1 MPNVTGPIE
10 MVLLEKDDR
19 KYLLIA
25 DKHTPWNEG
34 GCPPS
39 MSTEILSEYLS
50 GLFTG
55 NPQNQWDFY
64 LEQDIVVV
72 DEKQKQKVRFLDKTK
87 RQITPQDLENFA
99 QIYEYGLKNNASSMN
114 LTYDYFRSQGCFF
127 IDESS
132 PNKNRPECNEKYSN
146 VRFHFINTRQAN
158 LGECKLPTL
167 TKYIDIGTDGKYLY
181 PGLFDVVTKMKWSTR
196 EELEQVLT
204 DYIANYFYQVNEALK
219 CLGERKIRQQFE
231 KSIMREEIES
241 YFGEAIDT
249 VSMGLNLIISK
260 LEPISSEIVNTV
272 LLVNDKI
279 EDEDRL
285 AESIIGNLPVFL
297 ENKVIGSEILEDVKN
312 KFNKSPYLR
321 SANGVLPQQNVDIE
335 LTEILW
341 AANKLIMDMYAMG
354 RMTKPYNKNVVLLAG
369 LYHYNVYLSFLT
381 KYGFTEKWIGKPQ
394 PEYPKCIT
402 VPSFTPWHKRVG
414 RFFGFK
420 GGKPTTPPQSCCR
433 HTRKAKKC
441 VRKDRKLFSLTRKF
455 TRKQCMGKR
464 KQGYSMKVSCAPYK
478 NCKKKK
484 RSKSKKSKP
493 PQFLYHPGNPDKS
506 FDVYIDKN
514 PKDTIPIK
522 YSSLEDV
529 RETIKKLERLYKA
542 GKYSHKRIWQVGMI
556 MKVRLDAIKKHH
568 PHVGGINQRQKLA
581 EKYFKFLGERTK
593 TAKSERKKMV
603 FTPLNN

>member
-1 MPNVTGPIE
+1 MPNVTGPVG

-25 DKHTPWNEG
+25 DRHTPWNEG

-39 MSTEILSEYLS
+39 MSTEILPEYLS
-50 GLFTG
+50 KLFRE

-64 LEQDIVVV
+64 IEQGVIAV
-72 DEKQKQKVRFLDKTK
+72 DDKQKDRVRFLSNTK
-87 RQITPQDLENFA
+87 SQISAKDLQKLR
-99 QIYEYGLKNNASSMN
+99 QIYEEDLQNPVDSIT

-132 PNKNRPECNEKYSN
+132 PNKNPPDCNKNFSN
-146 VRFHFINTRQAN
+146 VRFHFIDTRQAN
-158 LGECKLPTL
+158 FGECKVPSLS
-167 TKYIDIGTDGKYLY
+167 KYIGIGLEGKLLY
-181 PGLFDVVTKMKWSTR
+181 SGLFDVVTKMKWSTR
-196 EELEQVLT
+196 EELEQLLT

-231 KSIMREEIES
+231 KSAMSEDLES

-260 LEPISSEIVNTV
+260 LQPISSEIVNTV
-272 LLVNDKI
+272 LLLNDKI
-279 EDEDRL
+279 EDKDRL
-285 AESIIGNLPVFL
+285 AESIIVNLPVFL
-297 ENKVIGSEILEDVKN
+297 ENKVIGSEMLEEIKK
-312 KFNKSPYLR
+312 KFNESSYLR

-381 KYGFTEKWIGKPQ
+381 KYGFTEKWIGKVQ
-394 PEYPKCIT
+394 SQYPKCNT
-402 VPSFTPWHKRVG
+402 VPSFTPWHRRVG
-414 RFFGFK
+414 RLLGFK
-420 GGKPTTPPQSCCR
+420 GGKTTAQSCCR

-441 VRKDRKLFSLTRKF
+441 ARKDGKLFSLPS
-455 TRKQCMGKR
+455 
-464 KQGYSMKVSCAPYK
+464 KQGYSMKASCAPYK
-478 NCKKKK
+478 NCNTKKK

-493 PQFLYHPGNPDKS
+493 PQFLYHPDNPDKS

-522 YSSLEDV
+522 YSTLGDV

-568 PHVGGINQRQKLA
+568 PDVRGINQRQKLA

-593 TAKSERKKMV
+593 TAKTERKKMV
-603 FTPLNN
+603 FKF

>member
-25 DKHTPWNEG
+25 DRHTPWNEG

-39 MSTEILSEYLS
+39 MSTEILPEYLS
-50 GLFTG
+50 KLFRE

-114 LTYDYFRSQGCFF
+114 LSYDYFRRQGCFF

-158 LGECKLPTL
+158 FGECKLPTL

-196 EELEQVLT
+196 EELEQLLA

-231 KSIMREEIES
+231 KSIMREELES

-272 LLVNDKI
+272 LLLNDKI
-279 EDEDRL
+279 ENKDRL
-285 AESIIGNLPVFL
+285 AQSIIGNLPIFL
-297 ENKVIGSEILEDVKN
+297 ENKVIGSEILEDIKN

-381 KYGFTEKWIGKPQ
+381 KYGFTEKWIGNPQ

-402 VPSFTPWHKRVG
+402 VPSFTSWYKRVG

-420 GGKPTTPPQSCCR
+420 GGKPTPQSY
-433 HTRKAKKC
+433 TRKKNG
-441 VRKDRKLFSLTRKF
+441 KLFSL
-455 TRKQCMGKR
+455 
-464 KQGYSMKVSCAPYK
+464 P
-478 NCKKKK
+478 KKK
-484 RSKSKKSKP
+484 RSKTKKHRS
-493 PQFLYHPGNPDKS
+493 PQFLYHIDKS

-529 RETIKKLERLYKA
+529 RKTIKKLERLYKA

-568 PHVGGINQRQKLA
+568 PNVMGINQRQKLA
-581 EKYFKFLGERTK
+581 KKYFKFLGERTK
-593 TAKSERKKMV
+593 TVKSERKKMV

>member
-25 DKHTPWNEG
+25 DRHTPWNEG

-39 MSTEILSEYLS
+39 MSTEILPEYLS
-50 GLFTG
+50 KLFRE

-72 DEKQKQKVRFLDKTK
+72 DEKQKVRFLDKTK
-87 RQITPQDLENFA
+87 RQITPQDLEKFA

-114 LTYDYFRSQGCFF
+114 LSYDYFRRQGCFF

-158 LGECKLPTL
+158 FGECKLPTL

-196 EELEQVLT
+196 EELEQLLA

-231 KSIMREEIES
+231 KSAMREELES

-279 EDEDRL
+279 EDKDTL
-285 AESIIGNLPVFL
+285 AESIIGNLPIFL

-321 SANGVLPQQNVDIE
+321 SANGVLSQQNVDIE

-394 PEYPKCIT
+394 PEYSKCIT
-402 VPSFTPWHKRVG
+402 VPSFTSIEPWHKRVG

-420 GGKPTTPPQSCCR
+420 GGKPTPKSY
-433 HTRKAKKC
+433 TRKKNG
-441 VRKDRKLFSLTRKF
+441 KLFSL
-455 TRKQCMGKR
+455 
-464 KQGYSMKVSCAPYK
+464 P
-478 NCKKKK
+478 KKK
-484 RSKSKKSKP
+484 RSKTKKRKP
-493 PQFLYHPGNPDKS
+493 PQFLYYPDNPEKS

-522 YSSLEDV
+522 YSSVDDV

-568 PHVGGINQRQKLA
+568 PNVRGINQRQKLA
-581 EKYFKFLGERTK
+581 KKYFKFLGERTK
-593 TAKSERKKMV
+593 TAKLERKKMV
-603 FTPLNN
+603 FKM